1 LDPRI
6 PPDNN
11 GSERAIR
18 NIKVKTKVSGQ
29 FKSFKGAE
37 YYANIRTI
45 IDTSRKQNI
54 NEFES
59 LIKISNGNS
68 IFSED

>member
-1 LDPRI
+1 MKDLKKLI
-6 PPDNN
+6 K
-11 GSERAIR
+11 EAI
-18 NIKVKTKVSGQ
+18 KDHKSGQ
-29 FKSFKGAE
+29 FKSFNGAKN
-37 YYANIRTI
+37 YANIRTI

-68 IFSED
+68 IFSEN